1 MRGPEEER
9 RGPRIGAV
17 NAQATIAVDR
27 SLKKSLV
34 RVENVVKYFPVGGG
48 LFGHSMGHAVDG
60 VSLAI
65 PAGETLGLVG
75 ESGCGKSTL
84 GRVIVQLQPA
94 TSGHVFFKDV
104 DLTRVRGEKL
114 RRTRQQ
120 IQMIFQDPYASLN
133 PRMTFGDIVAEPLR
147 TFRVARGRK
156 AGQRVPHG
164 VPFLGPNPNSSNPP
178 PPHSSSE
185 H

>member
-48 LFGHSMGHAVDG
+48 LFGHSIVHAVDG

-75 ESGCGKSTL
+75 KAGCGKSTL
-84 GRVIVQLQPA
+84 GRGIGQLQPA
-94 TSGHVFFKDV
+94 ASGPVFFKDV
-104 DLTRVRGEKL
+104 ELKRVRGEKL
-114 RRTRQQ
+114 RLTRLQSQ
-120 IQMIFQDPYASLN
+120 TIFP
-133 PRMTFGDIVAEPLR
+133 
-147 TFRVARGRK
+147 
-156 AGQRVPHG
+156 
-164 VPFLGPNPNSSNPP
+164 
-178 PPHSSSE
+178 
-185 H
+185 